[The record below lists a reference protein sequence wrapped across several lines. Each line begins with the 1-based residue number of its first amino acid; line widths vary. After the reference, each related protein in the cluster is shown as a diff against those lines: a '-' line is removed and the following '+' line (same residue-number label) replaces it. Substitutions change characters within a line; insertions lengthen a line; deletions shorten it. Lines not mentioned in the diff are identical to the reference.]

1 MTRRTTWFASRLT
14 IDNEPL
20 VVSLWKYRLHH
31 DRYPLHPSLGFP
43 NLISSRTDDGR
54 QMPVLDL
61 DVPAR
66 LEPSSTEG
74 HTHLYLDVPMS
85 RWRWAALMVALRI
98 AGVIETG
105 FLVWSLRRGG
115 NFVRVPGTYKKAEE
129 HAKPDYGWFFKT
141 RHHGE

>member
-1 MTRRTTWFASRLT
+1 MTKRTTWLAPRLV

-20 VVSLWKYRLHH
+20 IVSLIRYRLLA
-31 DRYPLHPSLGFP
+31 DRRPIDAESGQP

-54 QMPVLDL
+54 HMPVLDL

-66 LEPSSTEG
+66 LVPSSTEG

-85 RWRWAALMVALRI
+85 RWRWTALMVALRL

-115 NFVRVPGTYKKAEE
+115 NFVRVPTSYKTAEE
-129 HAKPDYGWFFKT
+129 QTKPDYGWFFKT
-141 RHHGE
+141 RHRG